1 MSYLPLQN
9 VSKGEINR
17 FHIAL
22 YFLTHAHSLPSQ
34 ALPYFLLSDWA
45 RSHFYSFPSDWA
57 TSPPNNWGYCS
68 HTVYYALLFPLSR
81 TKTGPTPCKFQSK
94 VCTIERTGTQYL
106 IKFFYQYGVQ
116 LARRHERHVVSVG
129 TMYKTKFNTSCKF
142 KVLLKNPDLY
152 VKLSLSGP
160 RISTIVAGPLYL
172 TPSQT

>member
-1 MSYLPLQN
+1 MSFLPLQN

-57 TSPPNNWGYCS
+57 TSPPKTIGAIVATLYTTHS
-68 HTVYYALLFPLSR
+68 YLSLSC

-94 VCTIERTGTQYL
+94 VRTIERTGTQYL
-106 IKFFYQYGVQ
+106 KKFFTSVVFE
-116 LARRHERHVVSVG
+116 LAWRHERHVVSVG
-129 TMYKTKFNTSCKF
+129 TS
-142 KVLLKNPDLY
+142 
-152 VKLSLSGP
+152 
-160 RISTIVAGPLYL
+160 
-172 TPSQT
+172 